1 MMRASIVLSA
11 ERMVRGRCR
20 GRIRDRGKVPRRHE
34 YGQGK
39 EKEKEKESCYG
50 QGSDRLRLDNVLNV
64 NCENRAIEMDD
75 KRSSM

>member
-1 MMRASIVLSA
+1 MMRASMVLSA
-11 ERMVRGRCR
+11 ARMVRGRFR
-20 GRIRDRGKVPRRHE
+20 GRIRDRGKVARRHK

-39 EKEKEKESCYG
+39 EKERCYG

-75 KRSSM
+75 SRSSM